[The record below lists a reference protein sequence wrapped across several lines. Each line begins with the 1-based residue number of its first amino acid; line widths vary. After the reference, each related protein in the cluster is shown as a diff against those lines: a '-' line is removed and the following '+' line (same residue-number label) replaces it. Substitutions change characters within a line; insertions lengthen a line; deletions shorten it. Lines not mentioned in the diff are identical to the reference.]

1 MYTINGMKI
10 QRDTVQELLET
21 SPLRNSNEF
30 TSAGVDTKTL
40 TRMVED
46 GEVQRMARGLYAA
59 ASYIPGAHHS
69 LIESCKLIGTGVV
82 CLVSALSFHEIGT
95 QNPSQVWIAIER
107 GTRTPQV
114 EDYPIQISLFSREAY
129 SSGIEEHT
137 VDGVVIRV
145 YSIAKTI
152 ADCFKYRNKIGLDVA
167 IEALKDVIQNR
178 RTSVDEILR
187 FARICRVERVIKP
200 YMESLV

>member
-1 MYTINGMKI
+1 MYTINGMKT
-10 QRDTVQELLET
+10 QRETVRKLLET

-30 TSAGVDTKTL
+30 VSAGVDTKTL

-46 GEVQRMARGLYAA
+46 GEIQRMARGLYAA
-59 ASYIPGAHHS
+59 ADYIPGPHYS

-82 CLVSALSFHEIGT
+82 CLLSALSFHEIGI
-95 QNPSQVWIAIER
+95 QNPSLVWIAIER
-107 GTRTPQV
+107 GTRTPRV
-114 EDYPIQISLFSREAY
+114 EDYPIQISLFSGESY
-129 SSGIEEHT
+129 SSGIEAYT

-145 YSIAKTI
+145 YCIAKTI

-167 IEALKDVIQNR
+167 IEALKDVMQNK
-178 RTSVDEILR
+178 RTSIEEILH
-187 FARICRVERVIKP
+187 FAKICRVEKVIKP